1 MAFMN
6 FFKNQD
12 DREDIE
18 EDDDKPIGG
27 FRSWKEALESMKN
40 DQINKHKDSIKDA
53 LEKIIE
59 DKNLDE
65 LKVSDIDNKLIDK
78 KAIYFEDNKDI
89 LEEKYEEKNYDK
101 LIYKFSEDIINEY
114 NF

>member
-27 FRSWKEALESMKN
+27 FSSWKEALESMKN

-59 DKNLDE
+59 EKNLD
-65 LKVSDIDNKLIDK
+65 KIKISDIDKVIDE

-89 LEEKYEEKNYDK
+89 LEEKYEEKDYDK
-101 LIYKFSEDIINEY
+101 LIYKFSKDIINEY
-114 NF
+114 N